1 MNLYSLKYSRQCW
14 YITLLRMVLIEKNF
28 SKTSLKMISRKT
40 IKTSSDW
47 LRIFSVESS
56 VDASVDG
63 LRCVN
68 SDASV
73 DGNSDAKGDA
83 TGPKMYYS
91 GSNYSSSTTPP
102 SVRKYST
109 NRLVNLFGV
118 CEPFDGKTV
127 IV

>member
-1 MNLYSLKYSRQCW
+1 M
-14 YITLLRMVLIEKNF
+14 T
-28 SKTSLKMISRKT
+28 SRKT

-47 LRIFSVESS
+47 LRIFSVDSS

-63 LRCVN
+63 HRCAN
-68 SDASV
+68 SAASV

>member
-1 MNLYSLKYSRQCW
+1 
-14 YITLLRMVLIEKNF
+14 
-28 SKTSLKMISRKT
+28 MISRKT

-47 LRIFSVESS
+47 LRIFSVDSS

-63 LRCVN
+63 LRYVN
-68 SDASV
+68 SDVSV

-109 NRLVNLFGV
+109 NRLVNLFEA
-118 CEPFDGKTV
+118 CSRFDGNLL
-127 IV
+127 